1 MSDSDKP
8 FLCNFQGCGQRF
20 ANHDHLSTHR
30 QKHEFSLSLRLRQGE
45 SSLLV
50 DQTPTPTRF
59 LRSCE
64 ESGLFQELEDANPFD
79 QDFKTV
85 TNDGSSK
92 RPVSETE
99 GKTSEN
105 EVSPTSS
112 DSTDD
117 NNGRVMLTTIPVA
130 PPANLVNPDK
140 PVAMATAPAHIS
152 TASALTKQKL
162 LQTIQMK
169 EQQKLLEQTIA
180 QQLGQSPESFA
191 QALKNMIPESINTT
205 SSDDSTT
212 TFLTPT
218 EVPARRKR
226 GRKPDDED
234 PEIKRQRFL
243 ERNRAAASRC
253 RAKKKVWVDSLENK
267 CKEIEMVNQNLSQE
281 VTMLRSEVQQLKS
294 ILIAH
299 KDCPLIV
306 QQSQVSTSSTGMS
319 MVSLAMYLS
328 LWC

>member
-1 MSDSDKP
+1 MFQRSVLLMKL
-8 FLCNFQGCGQRF
+8 FLC
-20 ANHDHLSTHR
+20 
-30 QKHEFSLSLRLRQGE
+30 
-45 SSLLV
+45 V
-50 DQTPTPTRF
+50 Y
-59 LRSCE
+59 
-64 ESGLFQELEDANPFD
+64 
-79 QDFKTV
+79 
-85 TNDGSSK
+85 
-92 RPVSETE
+92 
-99 GKTSEN
+99 
-105 EVSPTSS
+105 
-112 DSTDD
+112 
-117 NNGRVMLTTIPVA
+117 
-130 PPANLVNPDK
+130 
-140 PVAMATAPAHIS
+140 
-152 TASALTKQKL
+152 
-162 LQTIQMK
+162 
-169 EQQKLLEQTIA
+169 
-180 QQLGQSPESFA
+180 
-191 QALKNMIPESINTT
+191 
-205 SSDDSTT
+205 
-212 TFLTPT
+212 
-218 EVPARRKR
+218 RKR